1 MAAERRVGRFST
13 IRARTTVA
21 ATVVVAAALV
31 LGGVLTL
38 LVLRRELVESVD
50 EAATRRAQD
59 VAELVSQNSL
69 PRSLSAAGEEAA
81 IVQVVDDRGD
91 VLAATNNLA
100 GRGPVLRRRPVH
112 DVEVHTVTGL
122 PVPDERDDHF
132 RVVTLVV
139 NAQSGPVT
147 VSAAESL
154 EGVNN
159 AVDAVSRA
167 LLIGFPFMLL
177 VVALTTW
184 YVVGRALRP
193 VEAIRREVDDI
204 SASDLSRR
212 VPQPPTNDEIGRL
225 AETMNRMLDRLES
238 FSERQ
243 RRFVADASHE
253 LQSPLASSMADL
265 ELAMAH
271 PEVAAWQ
278 ETAAGVAADAQRMTK
293 LVQDLLFL
301 AQSDDKGAR
310 APQTLVDLDDI
321 VRAEVSRLSGH
332 NGHGLVVDTAGV
344 QPAEVRGDADQ
355 LGRVLRNLLD
365 NASRYARS
373 RIAVSLGA
381 DGDTVRMVVADDGPG
396 VPVDLQ
402 DRMFERFTR
411 ADDSRSRDTGGTG
424 LGLAI
429 AREIVERHGGSICLE
444 ANGVGARF
452 VVSMPAPAP
461 AGN

>member
-1 MAAERRVGRFST
+1 MAAERRVSRFST

-59 VAELVSQNSL
+59 VADLVSRNSL
-69 PRSLSAAGEEAA
+69 PHSLSAAGEEAA

-100 GRGPVLRRRPVH
+100 GQGPVLRSRAVH
-112 DVEVHTVTGL
+112 GVEVHTVTGV

-132 RVVTLVV
+132 RVATVVV

-154 EGVNN
+154 EGVSN
-159 AVDAVSRA
+159 AVEAVRKA
-167 LLIGFPFMLL
+167 LLIAFPFMLL

-212 VPQPPTNDEIGRL
+212 VPQPGADDEIGRL

-271 PEVAAWQ
+271 PEVAAWE

-301 AQSDDKGAR
+301 ARSDDEAAR

-332 NGHGLVVDTAGV
+332 NGDDLVVDTAGV
-344 QPAEVRGDADQ
+344 RPAEVRGDADQ

-373 RIAVSLGA
+373 RIAVTLGA

-396 VPVDLQ
+396 VPADLQ

-429 AREIVERHGGSICLE
+429 AREIVERHGGSIRLE